1 MSFSRYTGTS
11 CAIHN
16 QHLHYGL
23 NPRKSSVEC
32 ANMTQSEWGDETI
45 RRIAEAVRS
54 ARGKRS
60 VQWVAD
66 RTAELGHPISRAAIS
81 NLEVGRKA
89 GVDITELVVL
99 ARALEVAPVML
110 IYPDLMNGP
119 VEVLPGQITSSFEA
133 YKWFAGEWVPNAGVT
148 PQRPDS
154 GNEDSK
160 LPEHENWR
168 YLKSVQ
174 PVDLARAY
182 SDTGFKLRSLVS
194 LLAKQPDDELAGLI
208 TRYGKD
214 LADLRQR
221 MLDLGMVVEDE

>member
-1 MSFSRYTGTS
+1 
-11 CAIHN
+11 
-16 QHLHYGL
+16 
-23 NPRKSSVEC
+23 
-32 ANMTQSEWGDETI
+32 MTQSQWGDETI
-45 RRIAEAVRS
+45 RRIAEAIRS

-89 GVDITELVVL
+89 GVDITELIVL
-99 ARALEVAPVML
+99 ARALEIAPVML
-110 IYPDLMNGP
+110 VYPDLMDGP
-119 VEVLPGQITSSFEA
+119 TEVVPGQVVTAFEA
-133 YKWFAGEWVPNAGVT
+133 YKWFTGEWVPNTDVT
-148 PQRPDS
+148 PQRPEP

-160 LPEHENWR
+160 LPQHENWR
-168 YLKSVQ
+168 YLNAVQ

-208 TRYGKD
+208 TRYEKD
-214 LADLRQR
+214 LADLRRR